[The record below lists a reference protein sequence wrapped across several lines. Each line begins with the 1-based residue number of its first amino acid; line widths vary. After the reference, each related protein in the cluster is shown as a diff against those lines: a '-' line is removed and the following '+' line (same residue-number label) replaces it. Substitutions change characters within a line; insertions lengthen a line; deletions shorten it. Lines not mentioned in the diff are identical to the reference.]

1 MIVTREMPL
10 VKRKALFLFF
20 LLRIF
25 KKRYSSLTGGLSSS
39 FYFLFLFF
47 PLSNNTFLGSNT
59 TIVMYNFNTFGDK
72 KVKQKLLDGCYNHG
86 VLPKGISVK
95 LLMDFGG
102 TPLSTL
108 YIE

>member
-1 MIVTREMPL
+1 
-10 VKRKALFLFF
+10 
-20 LLRIF
+20 LLREKLYF
-25 KKRYSSLTGGLSSS
+25 YSSCCVSLKKRYSSLTGGLSSS

-47 PLSNNTFLGSNT
+47 ILSNNTFLGSNT
-59 TIVMYNFNTFGDK
+59 TVVMYNFNTFGDK

-102 TPLSTL
+102 APLSTL